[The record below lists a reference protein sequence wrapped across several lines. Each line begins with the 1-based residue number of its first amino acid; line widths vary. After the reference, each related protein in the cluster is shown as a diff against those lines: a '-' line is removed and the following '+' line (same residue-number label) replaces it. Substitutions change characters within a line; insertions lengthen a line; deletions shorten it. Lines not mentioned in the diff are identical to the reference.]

1 MSEWLDLMLDEVARK
16 RREREEAM
24 AELER
29 RNAEAAT
36 PPTAE
41 DAPAKVDD
49 KVADKAG
56 DKAADNTA
64 QSEPSAEGK

>member
-29 RNAEAAT
+29 RSGTAGKPSTAEKTPDEAA
-36 PPTAE
+36 
-41 DAPAKVDD
+41 
-49 KVADKAG
+49 
-56 DKAADNTA
+56 
-64 QSEPSAEGK
+64 QSGESSPEGK

>member
-29 RNAEAAT
+29 RKAGAAMPSGDDET
-36 PPTAE
+36 PG
-41 DAPAKVDD
+41 DAPQPEDTSPD
-49 KVADKAG
+49 
-56 DKAADNTA
+56 
-64 QSEPSAEGK
+64 GK